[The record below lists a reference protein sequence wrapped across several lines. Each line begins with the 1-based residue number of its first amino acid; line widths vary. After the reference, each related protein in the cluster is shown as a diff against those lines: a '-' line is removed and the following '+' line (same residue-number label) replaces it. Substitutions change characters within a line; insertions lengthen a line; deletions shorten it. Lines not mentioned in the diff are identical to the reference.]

1 MTAIAGLRGTG
12 DWGTDE
18 RPKNFREFILW
29 RNPNGT
35 APLFALMGK
44 MAEDATDDPEFAWWD
59 EPNDIVR
66 VQINGA
72 LGSGATTIVVDSGD
86 PSAANPDGF
95 TNSGTAA
102 GWGLARHLKAG
113 DLLVVE
119 PASASAEP
127 AAWTGANIEIIQVT
141 AVASDTS
148 FTATRGVA
156 GTTAAAIA
164 DNAFLLKIGSAYE
177 EGSAAPTASTRNPIK
192 FFNYTQIFKN
202 AYEITRTATKTYA
215 RTGDPLANDKKRKVW
230 DHSRDIEFA
239 LMMGQRNESV
249 GSGGKPLRFTGGI
262 RMFIP
267 TITTTIFGA
276 TTTLTQFLNALTPVF
291 DWDSPSGNERIV
303 FAGNTWL
310 NNLNL
315 LARQYGQVMFQ
326 GSVKFYGL
334 ELVKFT
340 IPQGTIYIKTHPLM
354 NRYPIYRSS
363 GFVIDASALRWRYIT
378 DTTFEDNI
386 QTPGADER
394 KGQWLTEGGL
404 EFRFAGRTCGYL
416 GNFVGVA

>member
-18 RPKNFREFILW
+18 RPKNFREFILY

-35 APLFALMGK
+35 APLFALMAK
-44 MAEDATDDPEFAWWD
+44 MADETTDDPEFAWWD

-66 VQINGA
+66 FQVNGA
-72 LGSGATTIVVDSGD
+72 LGSGATALVIDSSD
-86 PSAANPDGF
+86 PTAASPDGV
-95 TNSGTAA
+95 TQSGTAA
-102 GWGLARHLKAG
+102 GWGLGRHAKPG
-113 DLLVVE
+113 DLFIVE
-119 PASASAEP
+119 PASASTEP
-127 AAWTGANIEIIQVT
+127 SVQNMEIIMVT
-141 AVASDTS
+141 AVASDTALTIS
-148 FTATRGVA
+148 RGVA

-164 DNAFLLKIGSAYE
+164 DNAFLLRIGSAYE
-177 EGSAAPTASTRNPIK
+177 EGSAAPAATTRNPIK

-202 AYEITRTATKTYA
+202 AYEITRTASKTYA
-215 RTGDPLANDKKRKVW
+215 RTGDPIQNDKKRKVW
-230 DHSRDIEFA
+230 DHSQGVEFA
-239 LMMGQRNESV
+239 LMMGQRNETV
-249 GSGGKPLRFTGGI
+249 GGGGKPLRFTGGL

-267 TITTTIFGA
+267 AQTTTIFGA
-276 TTTLTQFLNALTPVF
+276 TTSLTQFLNALSPVF

-303 FAGNTWL
+303 FAGNTFL

-315 LARQYGQVMFQ
+315 LARAYGQVQFQ

-334 ELVKFT
+334 ELTKFT

-363 GFVIDASALRWRYIT
+363 GFVVDASALRWRYLT

-386 QTPGADER
+386 QSPGADSR

-404 EFRFAGRTCGYL
+404 EVRFAGRTCGYM